1 MQNYLEKMGVVHH
14 HTTPLWPRANGKVER
29 EDWSLLK
36 AMRVSQVEGKHW
48 QAELNKF
55 SLAYQWTNHSTTGV
69 GPAELFFKRKLTTKL
84 PELKETDE
92 EQQGKV
98 VFQHVG
104 DRDSEKKQLAED
116 YADRRYMYQA
126 KDRSVGR
133 GDAVLLEKRKK
144 NKLSAS
150 YESKHYSYPSSQWP
164 GHYAVPSGSG
174 S

>member
-1 MQNYLEKMGVVHH
+1 M
-14 HTTPLWPRANGKVER
+14 
-29 EDWSLLK
+29 
-36 AMRVSQVEGKHW
+36 
-48 QAELNKF
+48 
-55 SLAYQWTNHSTTGV
+55 
-69 GPAELFFKRKLTTKL
+69 
-84 PELKETDE
+84 
-92 EQQGKV
+92 

-150 YESKHYSYPSSQWP
+150 YESKYYSYPSSQ
-164 GHYAVPSGSG
+164 
-174 S
+174 